1 MFCLKCGKEI
11 SEDWK
16 ACPYCGNEI
25 NVNATDKAEKE
36 DNPVQEEKAE
46 SHVHESEKKDDDVR
60 EVPVYKQKSFWKYF
74 GLSIITFGIYSIYF
88 WYKYIKDIN
97 KICKD
102 D

>member
-36 DNPVQEEKAE
+36 DNPV
-46 SHVHESEKKDDDVR
+46 
-60 EVPVYKQKSFWKYF
+60 
-74 GLSIITFGIYSIYF
+74 T
-88 WYKYIKDIN
+88 
-97 KICKD
+97 
-102 D
+102 

>member
-1 MFCLKCGKEI
+1 MFCSKCGKEI

-46 SHVHESEKKDDDVR
+46 SHVH
-60 EVPVYKQKSFWKYF
+60 
-74 GLSIITFGIYSIYF
+74 
-88 WYKYIKDIN
+88 
-97 KICKD
+97 
-102 D
+102 